1 MLHSVK
7 VSDEPQRGAGVV
19 KSWLT
24 NAMYESLLIRYFNT
38 AADENPDDVKVIKVA
53 PTGKVVYNINGNTF
67 ILSFKY
73 QQIEGKNTALLI
85 VID

>member
-1 MLHSVK
+1 MNHKGVLVLLKAGSQMRCTSHSL
-7 VSDEPQRGAGVV
+7 SG
-19 KSWLT
+19 
-24 NAMYESLLIRYFNT
+24 IFNT
-38 AADENPDDVKVIKVA
+38 AADKNPDDVKVIKVA
-53 PTGKVVYNINGNTF
+53 PTGKAVCNINGNTF